1 MRTLK
6 NGFFAISCSSEA
18 ASRVENQPWCEMA
31 GRYLQNQTVIRSS
44 NKRIEEVWREHREKG
59 NRFKGSILTL
69 GILAL
74 MAILSW
80 GSSRVYK
87 FLAQSSLFEVKDIQ
101 INDLEWTKR
110 ENVLNLAQMNKKS
123 HLLSL
128 DLKETQRKVMENP
141 WIKDVEITRFFPST
155 LKFTIVEH
163 KPAALIVLDDKLHF
177 VDREGSVIKRADPG
191 ERRDFPIITGIRDVI
206 PHLELIRSALQ
217 VMKSC
222 QEIITNKISEVS
234 IDPSFGFTLFTAPP
248 PSPEPFS
255 PLQRA
260 KVYFSFE
267 DIPKQM
273 IHLSKVVADLRSK
286 GLVAHTVDLRF
297 REKVIVKIDK

>member
-1 MRTLK
+1 
-6 NGFFAISCSSEA
+6 
-18 ASRVENQPWCEMA
+18 MA
-31 GRYLQNQTVIRSS
+31 GRYLQNQTVVRSS
-44 NKRIEEVWREHREKG
+44 NKRMEELWQERREKG
-59 NRFKGSILTL
+59 NRFKGYFSTL

-74 MAILSW
+74 MAILFW
-80 GSSRVYK
+80 GSARVYK
-87 FLAQSSLFEVKDIQ
+87 VLAQSSLFEVKDIQ

-110 ENVLNLAQMNKKS
+110 ESVLNLAQMNEKS
-123 HLLSL
+123 NLLSI

-141 WIKDVEITRFFPST
+141 WIKNVEITRFFPST

-177 VDREGSVIKRADPG
+177 VDDEGSVIKQVDPS
-191 ERRDFPIITGIRDVI
+191 ERRDFPIITGIRDII

-217 VMKSC
+217 VVKSC
-222 QEIITNKISEVS
+222 QEIVTNKISEIF
-234 IDPSFGFTLFTAPP
+234 IDPSYGFTLFTAPP
-248 PSPEPFS
+248 LSPEPFS

-260 KVYFSFE
+260 KVYFGFE
-267 DIPKQM
+267 DIPQQM

-286 GLVAHTVDLRF
+286 GLAAHTVDLRF